1 MQNQQ
6 YDKFPAA
13 SIALFLIIWPMLG
26 ESIVGQK
33 IFPKRKR
40 VFFSSLAVNKQHKMK
55 AEVKTWFN
63 LCKMT
68 NNQHRNITANLNFI
82 RTFLWIWINF
92 HPAAPT
98 GTKFLTQQYGRQI
111 RLGQE
116 HLAVSCREDT
126 VIGEIVFKEIDR
138 TNRHCKLSIHLKND
152 P

>member
-1 MQNQQ
+1 
-6 YDKFPAA
+6 
-13 SIALFLIIWPMLG
+13 
-26 ESIVGQK
+26 
-33 IFPKRKR
+33 
-40 VFFSSLAVNKQHKMK
+40 
-55 AEVKTWFN
+55 
-63 LCKMT
+63 MT

-98 GTKFLTQQYGRQI
+98 GTKFLTQQHGRQI

-138 TNRHCKLSIHLKND
+138 TNRHCKSLQIEYSSQKRSVKNMALELRKKTELAYAFETIEQTQPARYEKGWIYGSHD
-152 P
+152 Y